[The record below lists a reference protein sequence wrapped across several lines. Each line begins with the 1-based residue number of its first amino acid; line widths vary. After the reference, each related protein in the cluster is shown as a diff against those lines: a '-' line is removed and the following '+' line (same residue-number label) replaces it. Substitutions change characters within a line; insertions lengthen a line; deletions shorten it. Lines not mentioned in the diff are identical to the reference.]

1 MMETMVRE
9 LSELEARVL
18 GVLVEKERTVPDTY
32 PLTLN
37 ALTAGCNQ
45 KTSREP
51 VMDAAAGKVQA
62 AIDSLRRADLVFE
75 TSGGRVMRYSQNLGR
90 VLQLSSEK
98 VALIVTLMLRGP
110 QTAAELRMN
119 CERLHRFADVSS
131 IEAYLQELAARPA
144 GALVA
149 LLPRQPGARE
159 SRWAHLLCG
168 ASAVGQGLG
177 GAVDRTVPGSVA
189 DGFAA
194 GAGGGPSTADRSV
207 GGAAWVEHA
216 GTGAQGAQTAQAAGG
231 DAAALAARLT
241 RVEDDLAALRRVVER
256 LTAELGLPSQAP

>member
-1 MMETMVRE
+1 MVRE

-51 VMDAAAGKVQA
+51 VMDATVGEVQA

-75 TSGGRVMRYSQNLGR
+75 TSGGRVMRYSHNVGR
-90 VLQLSSEK
+90 VLQLASEK

-149 LLPRQPGARE
+149 LLPRQPGTRE

-168 ASAVGQGLG
+168 APAAGLG
-177 GAVDRTVPGSVA
+177 IVGPTGQALAGSEA

-194 GAGGGPSTADRSV
+194 AAGGGRSSIDPAV
-207 GGAAWVEHA
+207 GGAAPALAPVA
-216 GTGAQGAQTAQAAGG
+216 LGTPAALTAAGG
-231 DAAALAARLT
+231 DAALAVRLTQVENELARL
-241 RVEDDLAALRRVVER
+241 RRIVER
-256 LTAELGLPSQAP
+256 LTTELGLPPENP

>member
-1 MMETMVRE
+1 MRE
-9 LSELEARVL
+9 LSELEARVV

-51 VMDAAAGKVQA
+51 VMDASAGDVQA

-75 TSGGRVMRYSQNLGR
+75 TSGGRVMRYTHNLGR

-144 GALVA
+144 GALA
-149 LLPRQPGARE
+149 TLLPRQPGTRE

-168 ASAVGQGLG
+168 AQAAGQSMVG
-177 GAVDRTVPGSVA
+177 AAGSVLA
-189 DGFAA
+189 GTDTDAFAA
-194 GAGGGPSTADRSV
+194 GAAGARSPADP
-207 GGAAWVEHA
+207 
-216 GTGAQGAQTAQAAGG
+216 AAGG
-231 DAAALAARLT
+231 EAGLAARLAQ
-241 RVEDDLAALRRVVER
+241 VENELAALRRMIER
-256 LTAELGLPSQAP
+256 LTAELGLPSDER